1 MTEEITMTVISN
13 ILNSG
18 AVSALLFAGLLF
30 VWRENR
36 QLINK
41 IDAKDAIILDMSGRI
56 AKLEGKH
63 EAYQT
68 VVDKFSRVEE
78 ALEIAMIKQNSKA

>member
-1 MTEEITMTVISN
+1 MNEEITLEIISN

-18 AVSALLFAGLLF
+18 AVSALLFAGLSFL
-30 VWRENR
+30 WRENR
-36 QLINK
+36 QLITK
-41 IDAKDAIILDMSGRI
+41 IDAKDAIIIDMSSRI

-68 VVDKFSRVEE
+68 IIDKFSKVEE
-78 ALEIAMIKQNSKA
+78 ALEISMIKKSQI